1 MKKIIFTILFI
12 SMFFGII
19 FGGSYALA
27 ANPQDLIFSG
37 QDENLGELNVALGN
51 APPYTVASR
60 IINIVL
66 GLMGIFVLLLMI
78 YGGYIWMN
86 ARGNEE
92 EVKKAKKILEGAI
105 IGLVIVLSSLGIS
118 QYVFNN
124 LVNIT
129 Q

>member
-1 MKKIIFTILFI
+1 MKKLILTLLIGMVCFVP
-12 SMFFGII
+12 MPM
-19 FGGSYALA
+19 LA
-27 ANPQDLIFSG
+27 ADDLAPFVPA
-37 QDENLGELNVALGN
+37 DENAGELDINLGTES
-51 APPYTVASR
+51 PYIVASR

-66 GLMGIFVLLLMI
+66 GLMGIFVLVLMI
-78 YGGYIWMN
+78 WGGFTWMN

-105 IGLVIVLSSLGIS
+105 IGLIIVLSSLGIS

-129 Q
+129 TG